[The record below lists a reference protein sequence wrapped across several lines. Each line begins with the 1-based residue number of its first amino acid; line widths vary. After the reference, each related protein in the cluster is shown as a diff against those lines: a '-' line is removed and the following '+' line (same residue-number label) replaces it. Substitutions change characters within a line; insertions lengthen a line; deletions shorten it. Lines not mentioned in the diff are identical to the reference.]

1 MDETID
7 EVRAALADRFVVEEE
22 IGRGGMATVYL
33 ATELSPRRPVAVKVF
48 EAFLS
53 DAVGRKRFLREI
65 EIASRLHHPH
75 IVPIYS
81 AGEAAGILYFVMPY
95 VEGETVRTRLARG
108 GPFLLRDALHVA
120 QDVAGALVFA
130 HEQGIIHR
138 DIKPENILVS
148 RRHALVADFG
158 IAKALSKT
166 DFESLT
172 RTGFSMGTPRYMS
185 PEQAR
190 GETVDGRADVY
201 ALGRVLYEM
210 LFDAVP
216 ADAKRLGVMDHTNLA
231 ALPPDVALLVERCL
245 NANAS
250 DRFGTAD
257 ELLAAIKAARRDGV
271 SETVQ
276 RRKRNT
282 RARWFVAGLAVATLA
297 AFSALR
303 LAAPRGALPPVYPR
317 VAVLPFAETAPT
329 GATVAPGFDSVLA
342 GRLPEIGGARVLSFP
357 ATATSRAREELQA
370 EFALEGTIRWEEKEG
385 ETVLSVSVLLY
396 RLDDLSLI
404 WSGAFAGRLGD
415 TLAMRSKV
423 ADSVA
428 AALRLRG

>member
-1 MDETID
+1 MDETIE
-7 EVRAALADRFVVEEE
+7 EVRAALADRFVVEHV
-22 IGRGGMATVYL
+22 IGHGGMATVYL
-33 ATELSPRRPVAVKVF
+33 ATELNPRRPVAVKVF
-48 EAFLS
+48 ESFLS

-65 EIASRLHHPH
+65 EIASRLQHPH

-81 AGEAAGILYFVMPY
+81 AGEADGILYFVMPY

-108 GPFLLRDALHVA
+108 GPFLLRDALHIA

-166 DFESLT
+166 EFETLT

-185 PEQAR
+185 PEQER
-190 GETVDGRADVY
+190 GETVDGRADIY

-210 LFDAVP
+210 LFDSVP
-216 ADAKRLGVMDHTNLA
+216 ADAKMLGAEDRANLA
-231 ALPPDVALLVERCL
+231 TLPLEVAMLVERCL
-245 NANAS
+245 YANAS
-250 DRFGTAD
+250 DRFAD
-257 ELLAAIKAARRDGV
+257 AAALLAAIKDARRERV

-276 RRKRNT
+276 RRQRSR
-282 RARWFVAGLAVATLA
+282 RAGWFVAGLAAVTLA

-303 LAAPRGALPPVYPR
+303 LASPQGAPAYPR

-329 GATVAPGFDSVLA
+329 GATVALGFDSVLA
-342 GRLPEIGGARVLSFP
+342 GRLPEVGGVTVLSFP
-357 ATATSRAREELQA
+357 ATVASPPREELQA
-370 EFALEGTIRWEEKEG
+370 EFALEGTIRWDEQEG

-404 WSGAFAGRLGD
+404 WSGAFAGSLGD
-415 TLAMRSKV
+415 TLAIRSDV

>member
-7 EVRAALADRFVVEEE
+7 EVRAALADRFVVEQE
-22 IGRGGMATVYL
+22 IGHGGMATVYL

-65 EIASRLHHPH
+65 EIASRLQHPH

-81 AGEAAGILYFVMPY
+81 AGEADGILYFVMPY

-108 GPFLLRDALHVA
+108 GPFLLRDALHIA

-130 HEQGIIHR
+130 HQQGIIHR

-158 IAKALSKT
+158 IAKALSRT
-166 DFESLT
+166 DFETLT
-172 RTGFSMGTPRYMS
+172 RTGYSMGTPRYMS
-185 PEQAR
+185 PEQER
-190 GETVDGRADVY
+190 GEIVDGRADIY

-216 ADAKRLGVMDHTNLA
+216 DDAKRLGVEDRANLA
-231 ALPPDVALLVERCL
+231 TLPLDVASLVERCL

-257 ELLAAIKAARRDGV
+257 ELLAAIKDTRRDRV

-282 RARWFVAGLAVATLA
+282 RARWFVAGLAAVTLA

-303 LAAPRGALPPVYPR
+303 LAAPQGAPVSPR
-317 VAVLPFAETAPT
+317 VAVFPFAETAPT
-329 GATVAPGFDSVLA
+329 GATVALGFDSVLA
-342 GRLPEIGGARVLSFP
+342 GRLPEVGGVTVLSFP

-370 EFALEGTIRWEEKEG
+370 EFALEGTIGWEEQGG

-415 TLAMRSKV
+415 TVAMRSIV

-428 AALRLRG
+428 AALRLRD